1 MAYCSKS
8 LLVSINVYLINISK
22 REIPFYS
29 ELNLNNKTKV
39 VYKIAEICIQL
50 INIKIEIVRFELK
63 VFSKEILIIR
73 GFVNCILLVYFKSN
87 YQFF

>member
-1 MAYCSKS
+1 M
-8 LLVSINVYLINISK
+8 SINVYLINISK